1 MTVIISAD
9 WISWMKELDG
19 SEHWRK
25 PLYDLCSERSID
37 VSDDGNVFR
46 LSGNFEAIKDVRK
59 ALQVEAKQGLERM
72 KKNDGIMGNE
82 CSGLNEKLE
91 QMKIAGPE
99 ETENRENTAQKR
111 VRILKAKP
119 ESSENE
125 KPGDVFRSDRI
136 GSDNNNIRDSGINLI
151 QMKNQSTESKIF
163 YENSLPTYSPLDFG
177 HMSGHKVSIQQHRYL
192 SQDQGKVTDQGQ
204 MEQHSYTSQGQREV
218 TNYQGSIYQLRSPSH
233 GQEQATGHQGPI
245 QQSSSSYQG
254 QGAGHQGRI
263 EEHCP
268 PSLGQGTSLEGP
280 VPLHSYQSPGQGI
293 GHQGPVLQSSYPSPV
308 QRTGLQGQPSYPSL
322 GQGTGHQGSVLQP
335 SYPSPGHQGIIEPIT
350 NPVIPGQS
358 QFFHQNLPPL
368 MNRQFCISCFAT
380 DSLYFTSN
388 RAYNI
393 LRIFVHEGD
402 IVDQRTQ
409 VLISSANCQL
419 TTHGSVS
426 EAILRAAGKSIVDE
440 CSQIISAHGFLQ
452 VGGVVQTKAGNLGPF
467 VETILHAIIP
477 TPQQFQVDQQGA
489 FNLLLQVFCNALFMS
504 AGQAKSVS
512 FPAIGSGRPIENL
525 CHINSSSFVVACP
538 LA

>member
-1 MTVIISAD
+1 
-9 WISWMKELDG
+9 MKELDG

-335 SYPSPGHQGIIEPIT
+335 SYPSPGQGTGHQGPVLQPSYLLTGQETGDQGSAWQPSYPSPGQGTGHQGPVLQPSYPSPGQGTGHQGPVLQPSYPSPGHGTGHQGPVLQPSYPSPGQGTGHQGPVLQPSYPSPGHQGIIEPIT

-380 DSLYFTSN
+380 DSLFFPSK
-388 RAYNI
+388 RVCNI
-393 LRIFVHEGD
+393 LRIFD
-402 IVDQRTQ
+402 
-409 VLISSANCQL
+409 
-419 TTHGSVS
+419 
-426 EAILRAAGKSIVDE
+426 
-440 CSQIISAHGFLQ
+440 
-452 VGGVVQTKAGNLGPF
+452 
-467 VETILHAIIP
+467 
-477 TPQQFQVDQQGA
+477 
-489 FNLLLQVFCNALFMS
+489 
-504 AGQAKSVS
+504 
-512 FPAIGSGRPIENL
+512 
-525 CHINSSSFVVACP
+525 
-538 LA
+538 